1 MSKILVTGGAGFIG
15 SNLVNLLV
23 EQDNDV
29 IIFDNGFRNGFRNLE
44 QIKEKI
50 TIVEGNITLKEDW
63 NRLPKDCDFVYHLA
77 AINGTKY
84 FYEIPE
90 TVLKVNVQ
98 GVLNFVEWLE
108 HTSTKQIFF
117 ASSPEVYGFPQKFP
131 TPETEY
137 ITVPDPNNARFSY
150 SSSKIVGETIIINFA
165 RQLGIDFSIARIH
178 NVYGPNDTFEH
189 VIPEFI
195 RKCVTKELFTV
206 QGDGKDTRCFCYI
219 SDAIEA
225 ILLITQSSNVI
236 NEIYNIGSD
245 EETSINQLIE
255 LLQSIHGKK
264 LSPIYEDFKNP
275 GTKRRVPDITKICKL
290 GYKPKI
296 SLQIGL
302 QKTYDWYSK
311 FYNDEK

>member
-23 EQDNDV
+23 EQDNNV
-29 IIFDNGFRNGFRNLE
+29 IVFDNGFRNGLGNLE

-108 HTSTKQIFF
+108 NTSTKQIFF
-117 ASSPEVYGFPQKFP
+117 ASSSEVYGFPQKFP
-131 TPETEY
+131 TSETEY
-137 ITVPDPNNARFSY
+137 ITIPDPMNARFSY
-150 SSSKIVGETIIINFA
+150 SASKIVGETIIINFA
-165 RQLGIDFSIARIH
+165 RKLGIDFSIARFH
-178 NVYGPNDTFEH
+178 NVYGPNMGFEH

-195 RKCVTKELFTV
+195 RKCVKKEPFTV
-206 QGDGKDTRCFCYI
+206 QGDGKDSRCFCYI
-219 SDAIEA
+219 SDALEG
-225 ILLITQSSNVI
+225 ILSITQSSNVM
-236 NEIYNIGSD
+236 NEIYNIGTD

-255 LLQSIHGKK
+255 LLQSIHGKEF
-264 LSPIYEDFKNP
+264 STIYEDFKNS

-290 GYKPKI
+290 GYNPTI
-296 SLQIGL
+296 SLQVGL
-302 QKTYDWYSK
+302 KKTYDWYSK
-311 FYNDEK
+311 FYEDEK

>member
-23 EQDNDV
+23 EQDNNV
-29 IIFDNGFRNGFRNLE
+29 IVFDNGFRNGLGNLE

-108 HTSTKQIFF
+108 NTSTKQIFF

-137 ITVPDPNNARFSY
+137 ITVPDPNNTRFSY
-150 SSSKIVGETIIINFA
+150 
-165 RQLGIDFSIARIH
+165 
-178 NVYGPNDTFEH
+178 
-189 VIPEFI
+189 
-195 RKCVTKELFTV
+195 
-206 QGDGKDTRCFCYI
+206 
-219 SDAIEA
+219 
-225 ILLITQSSNVI
+225 
-236 NEIYNIGSD
+236 
-245 EETSINQLIE
+245 
-255 LLQSIHGKK
+255 
-264 LSPIYEDFKNP
+264 
-275 GTKRRVPDITKICKL
+275 
-290 GYKPKI
+290 
-296 SLQIGL
+296 
-302 QKTYDWYSK
+302 
-311 FYNDEK
+311 

>member
-1 MSKILVTGGAGFIG
+1 M
-15 SNLVNLLV
+15 
-23 EQDNDV
+23 
-29 IIFDNGFRNGFRNLE
+29 
-44 QIKEKI
+44 
-50 TIVEGNITLKEDW
+50 
-63 NRLPKDCDFVYHLA
+63 
-77 AINGTKY
+77 
-84 FYEIPE
+84 
-90 TVLKVNVQ
+90 
-98 GVLNFVEWLE
+98 
-108 HTSTKQIFF
+108 
-117 ASSPEVYGFPQKFP
+117 YGIPQKFP

-137 ITVPDPNNARFSY
+137 ITVPDTNNTRFSY

-195 RKCVTKELFTV
+195 RKCVTKEPFTV

-255 LLQSIHGKK
+255 LLQSIHGKE